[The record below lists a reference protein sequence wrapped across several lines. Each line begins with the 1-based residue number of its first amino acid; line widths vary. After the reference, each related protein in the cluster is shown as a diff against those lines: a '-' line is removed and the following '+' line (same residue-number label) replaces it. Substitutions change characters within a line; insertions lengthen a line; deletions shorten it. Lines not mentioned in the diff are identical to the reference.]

1 MLEFFNEK
9 SKDVILNCDG
19 KLIRR
24 ALTESSGDV
33 DLQGAEHG
41 PSLIERQNILR
52 AELDIV
58 GKGISK
64 LDHFAKSSKVELLSD
79 MPERVADELRVTCQ
93 EILSILARC
102 NSERGTGKRKKK
114 FTIERSIGANLN
126 TVF

>member
-1 MLEFFNEK
+1 MGGTKFRGNIIENSSSRGSFCPKDSKINFIVPSEPSLKAQTESLDIPNHIEPGIIPSMLEFFNEK

-58 GKGISK
+58 GKCISK
-64 LDHFAKSSKVELLSD
+64 H
-79 MPERVADELRVTCQ
+79 
-93 EILSILARC
+93 
-102 NSERGTGKRKKK
+102 
-114 FTIERSIGANLN
+114 
-126 TVF
+126 

>member
-79 MPERVADELRVTCQ
+79 IPEHFADELRVICQ
-93 EILSILARC
+93 
-102 NSERGTGKRKKK
+102 
-114 FTIERSIGANLN
+114 
-126 TVF
+126 